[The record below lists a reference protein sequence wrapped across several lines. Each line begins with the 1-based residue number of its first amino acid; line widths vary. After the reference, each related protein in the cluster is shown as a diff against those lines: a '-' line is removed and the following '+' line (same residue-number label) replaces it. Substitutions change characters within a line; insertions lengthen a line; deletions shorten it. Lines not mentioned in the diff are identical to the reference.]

1 MEDIIFFLF
10 FLLSIVNIKIKGSN
24 DFFNDYM
31 NLENTS
37 PIKGIFVWMIIF
49 SHNNSYYKKK
59 YRYKYIHVKILK
71 YFGQK
76 MVSIFLFYSGYGIS
90 ESIDRKGIN
99 YVKTLPKKGLILYIK
114 FQLILLIFLLNNLIL
129 GIKIS
134 IKKYLLSVI
143 FKTNIGNSNWFAFTI
158 ICLYIFS
165 YLSFRFIIKKKN
177 IIIGFIILS
186 NLCLMHIY
194 FVFNYF
200 YPKKSYSV
208 DNILCFINGMFYSLL
223 KNYLNKIFMRNDI
236 FYFGNTSIIIL
247 LYYYFYKKKRK
258 NIILISIKNCLFCI
272 IIVLLTMKIR
282 FKNEFLL
289 FLNTHSYSIYL
300 LQRQVMII
308 FFRKRYFCNNEFIRF
323 FFMFFIILF
332 ESNLFDKY
340 TNFINKIFDNKFN
353 KNKNNVINKNDFK
366 YNNEEKNM
374 ILN

>member
-1 MEDIIFFLF
+1 
-10 FLLSIVNIKIKGSN
+10 
-24 DFFNDYM
+24 M

-76 MVSIFLFYSGYGIS
+76 MVSIFLFYSVYGIS

-129 GIKIS
+129 GIKIN

-143 FKTNIGNSNWFAFTI
+143 FKANIGNSNWFSFTI

-165 YLSFRFIIKKKN
+165 YLSFRFINKKKN
-177 IIIGFIILS
+177 IIIGIIIMS
-186 NLCLMHIY
+186 ILCFMHIY

-223 KNYLNKIFMRNDI
+223 KNYLNEIFMRN
-236 FYFGNTSIIIL
+236 
-247 LYYYFYKKKRK
+247 K
-258 NIILISIKNCLFCI
+258 
-272 IIVLLTMKIR
+272 
-282 FKNEFLL
+282 
-289 FLNTHSYSIYL
+289 H
-300 LQRQVMII
+300 QRQVTIAI
-308 FFRKRYFCNNEFIRF
+308 KRARNIALLPFTA
-323 FFMFFIILF
+323 
-332 ESNLFDKY
+332 D
-340 TNFINKIFDNKFN
+340 
-353 KNKNNVINKNDFK
+353 
-366 YNNEEKNM
+366 
-374 ILN
+374 

>member
-1 MEDIIFFLF
+1 
-10 FLLSIVNIKIKGSN
+10 
-24 DFFNDYM
+24 
-31 NLENTS
+31 
-37 PIKGIFVWMIIF
+37 
-49 SHNNSYYKKK
+49 
-59 YRYKYIHVKILK
+59 
-71 YFGQK
+71 

-129 GIKIS
+129 GIKIN

-143 FKTNIGNSNWFAFTI
+143 FKANIGNSNWFAFTI

-165 YLSFRFIIKKKN
+165 YLSFRLINKKKN
-177 IIIGFIILS
+177 IIIGIIIMS
-186 NLCLMHIY
+186 ILCFTYIY

-208 DNILCFINGMFYSLL
+208 DNILCFIIGMFYSLL

-236 FYFGNTSIIIL
+236 FYFGSTSIIIIF
-247 LYYYFYKKKRK
+247 YYYFYKKRK
-258 NIILISIKNCLFCI
+258 NIILISLKNCLFCI
-272 IIVLLTMKIR
+272 IIVILTMKIR

-323 FFMFFIILF
+323 FIMFFIILF

-353 KNKNNVINKNDFK
+353 KSKNNVINKNDFK
-366 YNNEEKNM
+366 YINEEQNI